1 MPPDAGDPPRP
12 SATPILIASGNPGK
26 VAEFR
31 GLLRAA
37 GVDCRT
43 PSDIGLELEVA
54 ETGETLLENAV
65 IKARAFAA
73 ASGLPSLAD
82 DSGLEVDALG
92 GAPGVRSA
100 RWVPGSDD
108 ARVKALLEALAG
120 LAPERRGAR
129 FRAVLA
135 LAWPDGRLLTAEG
148 RVQGRIGQRVQ
159 GTGGF
164 GYDPVFLVE
173 DGGLDGRWTMAELDP
188 ALKAALSHRARA
200 LRALLDALRP

>member
-1 MPPDAGDPPRP
+1 MPPEGDGLSPTLPLL
-12 SATPILIASGNPGK
+12 LIASGNRGK
-26 VAEFR
+26 VAEFQ
-31 GLLRAA
+31 GLLGAA
-37 GVDCRT
+37 GWDIRT
-43 PSDIGLELEVA
+43 PADIGLALEVA
-54 ETGETLLENAV
+54 ETGETFRENAV

-100 RWVPGSDD
+100 RWVPGSDGD
-108 ARVKALLEALAG
+108 RVAALLAALAG
-120 LAPERRGAR
+120 LEPGLRGAR

-148 RVQGRIGQRVQ
+148 QVAGRISHRAR

-173 DGGLDGRWTMAELDP
+173 DGGLDGRRTMAELDP
-188 ALKAALSHRARA
+188 ALKAAISHRARA
-200 LRALLDALRP
+200 LRALLDASRP

>member
-1 MPPDAGDPPRP
+1 MPPEADGPPP
-12 SATPILIASGNPGK
+12 ALTLLLIASSNPGK

-37 GVDCRT
+37 GWDIRT
-43 PSDIGLELEVA
+43 PAEIGLVLAVA
-54 ETGETLLENAV
+54 ETGETFSENAV

-100 RWVPGSDD
+100 RWVPGNDGD
-108 ARVKALLEALAG
+108 RVAALLTALAG
-120 LAPERRGAR
+120 LSPEQRGAR

-148 RVQGRIGQRVQ
+148 QVAGRVSRSAR

-173 DGGLDGRWTMAELDP
+173 DGGLDGRRTMAELDP
-188 ALKAALSHRARA
+188 ALKAAISHRARA
-200 LRALLDALRP
+200 LRALLDTLQA

>member
-1 MPPDAGDPPRP
+1 MPPEGDGLSPTLPLL
-12 SATPILIASGNPGK
+12 LIATGNPGK
-26 VAEFR
+26 VAEFQ
-31 GLLRAA
+31 GLLGAA
-37 GVDCRT
+37 GWDIWT
-43 PSDIGLELEVA
+43 PADIGLALEVA
-54 ETGETLLENAV
+54 ETGETFRENAV

-73 ASGLPSLAD
+73 ASGLLSLAD

-100 RWVPGSDD
+100 RWVPGSDGD
-108 ARVKALLEALAG
+108 RVAALLAALAG
-120 LAPERRGAR
+120 LEPGRRGAR

-148 RVQGRIGQRVQ
+148 QVAGRISHRAR

-173 DGGLDGRWTMAELDP
+173 DGGLDGRRTMAELDP
-188 ALKAALSHRARA
+188 ALKAAISHRARA
-200 LRALLDALRP
+200 LRALLDASRP

>member
-1 MPPDAGDPPRP
+1 MPPDADGSPPVLP
-12 SATPILIASGNPGK
+12 LLLIASGNPGK
-26 VAEFR
+26 VAEFQ

-37 GVDCRT
+37 GWDIRR
-43 PSDIGLELEVA
+43 PADIGLVLAVA
-54 ETGETLLENAV
+54 ETGETFCENAV

-100 RWVPGSDD
+100 RWVPGSDED
-108 ARVKALLEALAG
+108 RVSALLTALAG
-120 LAPERRGAR
+120 LASERRGAR

-148 RVQGRIGQRVQ
+148 QVAGRVSRSAR

-173 DGGLDGRWTMAELDP
+173 DAGLDGRRTMAELDP
-188 ALKAALSHRARA
+188 ALKAAISHRARA
-200 LRALLDALRP
+200 LRALLGTLQA